1 MKEENEVLVDKLKQK
16 EEQWKT
22 EKEDI
27 LKQKDTEFKKKL
39 EQEISEVQ
47 DQQDKVLKENHQT
60 LTETLKQT
68 REKFSKEV
76 VCLFIVM
83 RL

>member
-76 VCLFIVM
+76 VCLFIIM

>member
-76 VCLFIVM
+76 VCLFIT
-83 RL
+83 

>member
-1 MKEENEVLVDKLKQK
+1 LKEENEVLVDKLKQK